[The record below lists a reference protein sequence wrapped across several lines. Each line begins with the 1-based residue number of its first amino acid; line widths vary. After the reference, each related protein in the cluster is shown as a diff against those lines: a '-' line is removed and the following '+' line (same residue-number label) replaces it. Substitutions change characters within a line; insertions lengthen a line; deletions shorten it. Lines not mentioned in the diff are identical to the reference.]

1 MKVIKKN
8 IYVDVKAILE
18 QARQTAVRSVNFSM
32 VLAYWKIGERIVE
45 EEQSGNA
52 RADYGEMLIKNLSAK
67 LTKDFGSGFTISNL
81 KYMRQFY
88 SAFPI
93 GHSLRGQLPAN
104 KKQPQKSHSLRG
116 QSKKSM
122 KSIRH
127 SVSDEFSPAVIRD
140 SLRPELSWTHYR
152 ILLSVENESAR
163 KYYMNEAAD
172 NNWSTRLLERQV
184 HSFYYERLLSS
195 KKKSGLLK
203 KSKKDSDADKPSILD
218 FIKDPYVLEF
228 LNLQPNA
235 TLYEKELET
244 ELLNKLQQFLLELG
258 KGFSFVA
265 RQKRVAAD
273 GEDFFIDLVFYNYIL
288 RCFVLIDLK
297 TGKLTHQDI
306 GQMDFYVRYYEEE
319 IKQIGDNPTIGIILC
334 AEKNEAIVKYSVLN
348 ENKRLFA
355 SKYKLYLPTEKELV
369 KELEFEIKQYNR
381 KKKK

>member
-1 MKVIKKN
+1 MSVSKKN
-8 IYVDVKAILE
+8 IYTDVKAILE
-18 QARQTAVRSVNFSM
+18 QARHNAVRSVNFSM
-32 VLAYWKIGERIVE
+32 VIAYWKIGERIVE
-45 EEQSGNA
+45 EELSGK
-52 RADYGEMLIKNLSAK
+52 RAAYGEQLIRRLSQK
-67 LTKDFGSGFTISNL
+67 LTKDYGKGFTVTNL
-81 KYMRQFY
+81 KYMRIFY
-88 SAFPI
+88 TVFPIGHAVSDQLPAGKTRVQI
-93 GHSLRGQLPAN
+93 GHSLRDQLPSK
-104 KKQPQKSHSLRG
+104 KKQKW
-116 QSKKSM
+116 
-122 KSIRH
+122 
-127 SVSDEFSPAVIRD
+127 DT
-140 SLRPELSWTHYR
+140 LRPELSWTHYR

-172 NNWSTRLLERQV
+172 NNWSTRMLERQV

-195 KKKSGLLK
+195 KKKSGLVK
-203 KSKKDSDADKPSILD
+203 KFKKDNEADKPSILD

-228 LNLQPNA
+228 LSLQPNA

-244 ELLNKLQQFLLELG
+244 ELLNKLQHFLLELG

-319 IKQIGDNPTIGIILC
+319 IKQVGDNPTIGIILC

-355 SKYKLYLPTEKELV
+355 SKYKLYLPTEKELI

-381 KKKK
+381 NKKK